1 VETVGRV
8 VARRTDGAGV
18 DLEIEAP
25 DITRHL
31 AVGQSVATDGVC
43 LTVTRHDARRFAV
56 TAVPETLERT
66 ALGERTVGTRI
77 NLERSLAIG
86 DRLDGHLVQG
96 HVDGVGV
103 VTQIRTMSPGR
114 EVSIRM
120 EPPLRRYVA
129 RKGSITLDGVSL
141 TVADLETEGFR
152 VALVPH
158 TLRATTLGDWTEG
171 SRVNLEVDV
180 LARYLERLMTG
191 ERWSGGEGSN
201 AREG

>member
-1 VETVGRV
+1 VFTGIVETVGRV

-66 ALGERTVGTRI
+66 ALGGRTVGARV

-114 EVSIRM
+114 S
-120 EPPLRRYVA
+120 PSTA
-129 RKGSITLDGVSL
+129 
-141 TVADLETEGFR
+141 
-152 VALVPH
+152 
-158 TLRATTLGDWTEG
+158 
-171 SRVNLEVDV
+171 
-180 LARYLERLMTG
+180 
-191 ERWSGGEGSN
+191 
-201 AREG
+201 